1 MRARRCTLWPV
12 SSAPFS
18 SGRVLWL
25 AQDGELVRRQLAGE
39 TLALEPSELADDVST
54 DEMAP
59 AWACYYFDERLGR
72 YCLVGFRGGA
82 VTEGSIAAGGFEILV
97 GGANFG
103 CGSSRETAPYAQL
116 VAGIKLVVA
125 QSFARIYAQ
134 NCLNIGL
141 SITTDFRVL
150 ERLERGEAIE
160 PSQLVAGEGE
170 LGRSIAL
177 SGGLLAHARARV
189 SGEAALPPVGT
200 RARSQTLVEKIVAA
214 HAVSGAHGSRPGV
227 AAVSPGEALFVR
239 ADLRFSHEY
248 VTPMADALF
257 RHAFGEDARVAE
269 PENVLLF
276 RDHLTFVEHVLAGD
290 PRRLPLLDQ
299 ARLLPEV
306 QARFAERHGIRLFGE
321 VSVQGVSRGSEA
333 ICHEAILEAF
343 ALPGSVVVGTDSHT
357 STAGALGCLAFGVGS
372 SDMAAA
378 WLTRDVRL
386 LVPETV
392 RVTLRG
398 RLRPGTC
405 AKDVMLTLF
414 GTPLV
419 REGKVTGRV
428 LEFGGDGVA
437 TLALDERATLA
448 NMAVEAGALTGIVEV
463 DARVLAEAAELRGV
477 APSVLAAR
485 ALAPDPG
492 ADYAGEIVIELDRV
506 EPMLALPGDPRNV
519 LPLSELA
526 SAPDAPRRIDIAYG
540 GSCTGGKRA
549 DMDFYAAVLGPAVAR
564 GERAA
569 PHVALFVQLG
579 SQRVRRHAAE
589 RGYLEL
595 FERAGATVLDPACG
609 ACIAAGPGVSTRA
622 SEVTVSA
629 GSRNFRGRSGPGRV
643 ILASPLVV
651 AASALA
657 GELVPPPAFAG
668 AA

>member
-1 MRARRCTLWPV
+1 MAQARI
-12 SSAPFS
+12 
-18 SGRVLWL
+18 LWL
-25 AQDGELVRRQLAGE
+25 SQDAELVRRQLAGE
-39 TLALEPSELADDVST
+39 AVRHDPGSLADDVST
-54 DEMAP
+54 DEMTP

-72 YCLVGFRGGA
+72 YCLVGMRGGA

-125 QSFARIYAQ
+125 KSFARIYAQ

-141 SITTDFRVL
+141 SITTDFGVL
-150 ERLERGEAIE
+150 ERVARGEALDA
-160 PSQLVAGEGE
+160 SQLVAGEGE
-170 LGRSIAL
+170 LGQEIARA
-177 SGGLLAHARARV
+177 GGLLAHARARV
-189 SGEAALPPVGT
+189 AGSARLPKVGT
-200 RARSQTLVEKIVAA
+200 TTRPQTLVEKIIAA
-214 HAVSGAHGSRPGV
+214 HAVSGAHGERPGV
-227 AAVSPGEALFVR
+227 PAVSPGEALFVR
-239 ADLRFSHEY
+239 ADLRFSHDY

-257 RHAFGEDARVAE
+257 RRAFGEDARVAA

-276 RDHLTFVEHVLAGD
+276 RDHLTFVEHVLGAD
-290 PRRLPLLDQ
+290 ARRLPLLDQ

-306 QARFAERHGIRLFGE
+306 QARFAERHGLRLFGE
-321 VSVQGVSRGSEA
+321 VSEDGVPRGSEA

-343 ALPGSVVVGTDSHT
+343 AVPGSVVVGTDSHT

-386 LVPETV
+386 RVPETV
-392 RVTLRG
+392 RVVLRG

-419 REGKVTGRV
+419 REGKTTGRV
-428 LEFGGDGVA
+428 LEFGGDGVG
-437 TLALDERATLA
+437 TLSLDERATLA
-448 NMAVEAGALTGIVEV
+448 NMSVEAGALTGIVET
-463 DARVLAEAAELRGV
+463 DARVLAEAAALRGIP
-477 APSVLAAR
+477 AADLAER
-485 ALAPDPG
+485 ALAPDGG
-492 ADYAGEIVIELDRV
+492 ADYAGEIVIELGSV

-540 GSCTGGKRA
+540 GSCTGGKRE
-549 DMDFYAAVLGPAVAR
+549 DMDFYAAVLGPAAAR
-564 GERAA
+564 GEQRAA
-569 PHVALFVQLG
+569 GVQLFVQFG
-579 SQRVRRHAAE
+579 SQRVRRHAKE
-589 RGYLEL
+589 RGYLEI
-595 FERAGATVLDPACG
+595 FQRVGATVLDPACG

-629 GSRNFRGRSGPGRV
+629 SSRNFRGRSGPGRV
-643 ILASPLVV
+643 ILASPMVV

-657 GELVPPPAFAG
+657 GELAAPPAFSG

>member
-1 MRARRCTLWPV
+1 V
-12 SSAPFS
+12 SPSPFPR
-18 SGRVLWL
+18 GRVLWL
-25 AQDGELVRRQLAGE
+25 AQDAELVRRQLSGE
-39 TLALEPSELADDVST
+39 VVPLDPDGLADDVST
-54 DEMAP
+54 DEMTP
-59 AWACYYFDERLGR
+59 AWACYYFDERLSR
-72 YCLVGFRGGA
+72 YCLVGLRGGA

-116 VAGIKLVVA
+116 VAGIRLVVA
-125 QSFARIYAQ
+125 KSFARIYAQ

-141 SITTDFRVL
+141 SISTDFGLLGRIS
-150 ERLERGEAIE
+150 RGEALD
-160 PSQLVAGEGE
+160 SAQLVAAEGE
-170 LGRSIAL
+170 LGRSIARA
-177 SGGLLAHARARV
+177 GGLLAHARARV
-189 SGEAALPPVGT
+189 AGQVQLPAVGT
-200 RARSQTLVEKIVAA
+200 SARPQTLVEKIIAA
-214 HAVSGAHGSRPGV
+214 HAVTGAHGERPGV
-227 AAVSPGEALFVR
+227 AAVSPGEALFVH
-239 ADLRFSHEY
+239 ADWRFSHEY

-257 RHAFGEDARVAE
+257 RRAFGEAARVAE
-269 PENVLLF
+269 PEHVLLF
-276 RDHLTFVEHVLAGD
+276 RDHLTFVEHVLAAD
-290 PRRLPLLDQ
+290 PRRLPLLEQ

-306 QARFAERHGIRLFGE
+306 QARFAERHGVRLFGE
-321 VSVQGVSRGSEA
+321 VSEGGVSRGSEA
-333 ICHEAILEAF
+333 ICHELMLEAF

-392 RVTLRG
+392 RVELRG

-428 LEFGGDGVA
+428 LEFGGDGVH
-437 TLALDERATLA
+437 TLPLDERATLT

-463 DARVLAEAAELRGV
+463 DAHVLEEAAALRGT
-477 APSVLAAR
+477 SAAAVGER

-492 ADYAGEIVIELDRV
+492 ADYAGEIVLDLDRV

-549 DMDFYAAVLGPAVAR
+549 DMDFYASVLAPAVAR

-569 PHVALFVQLG
+569 AHVALFVQLG
-579 SQRVRRHAAE
+579 SQRVRRYAVEH
-589 RGYLEL
+589 GFLEI

-629 GSRNFRGRSGPGRV
+629 SSRNFRGRSGPGRV

-657 GELVPPPAFAG
+657 GELAAPPAFSG

>member
-1 MRARRCTLWPV
+1 
-12 SSAPFS
+12 
-18 SGRVLWL
+18 
-25 AQDGELVRRQLAGE
+25 LVRRQLAGE
-39 TLALEPSELADDVST
+39 VVPLDCNRLADDVST
-54 DEMAP
+54 DEMTP
-59 AWACYYFDERLGR
+59 AWACYYFDERLSR
-72 YCLVGFRGGA
+72 YCLVGLRGGA

-125 QSFARIYAQ
+125 KSFARIYAQ

-141 SITTDFRVL
+141 SISTDFGLIDRVA
-150 ERLERGEAIE
+150 RGEAVD
-160 PSQLVAGEGE
+160 PAQLIAAEGE
-170 LGRSIAL
+170 LGRSIARA
-177 SGGLLAHARARV
+177 GGLLAHAQARV
-189 SGEAALPPVGT
+189 AGQVRLPAVGT
-200 RARSQTLVEKIVAA
+200 SVRPQTLVEKIIAA
-214 HAVSGAHGSRPGV
+214 HAVTGTHAERPGV

-239 ADLRFSHEY
+239 ADWRFSHEY

-257 RHAFGEDARVAE
+257 RRAFGEEARVAE
-269 PENVLLF
+269 PEHVLLF
-276 RDHLTFVEHVLAGD
+276 RDHLTFVEHVLAAD
-290 PRRLPLLDQ
+290 PRRLPLLEQ

-306 QARFAERHGIRLFGE
+306 QARFAERHGVRLFGE
-321 VSVQGVSRGSEA
+321 VSEGGVSRGSEA
-333 ICHEAILEAF
+333 ICHELMLETF

-386 LVPETV
+386 LVPETI
-392 RVTLRG
+392 RVNLRG

-428 LEFGGDGVA
+428 LEFGGDGVH
-437 TLALDERATLA
+437 TLPLDERATLT

-463 DARVLAEAAELRGV
+463 DARVLEEAASLRGI
-477 APSVLAAR
+477 SAAAIGER
-485 ALAPDPG
+485 ALAPDAG
-492 ADYAGEIVIELDRV
+492 ADYAGEIVLDLDRV

-549 DMDFYAAVLGPAVAR
+549 DMDFYASVLAPAVAR

-569 PHVALFVQLG
+569 ANVALFVQLG
-579 SQRVRRHAAE
+579 SQRVRRHATE
-589 RGYLEL
+589 RGYLEI

-629 GSRNFRGRSGPGRV
+629 SSRNFRGRSGPGRV

-657 GELVPPPAFAG
+657 GELAAPPAFSG